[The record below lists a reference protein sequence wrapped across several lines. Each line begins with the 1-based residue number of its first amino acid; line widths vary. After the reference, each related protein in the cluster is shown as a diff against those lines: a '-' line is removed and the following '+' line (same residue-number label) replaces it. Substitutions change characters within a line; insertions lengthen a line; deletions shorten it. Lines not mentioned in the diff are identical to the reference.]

1 MEERISFCLTVS
13 IVRDF
18 FEELSGQGL
27 RGMRK
32 VVPLHSQSREGY
44 APEVLR
50 QRSGRAG
57 RRKRI
62 FRVAC
67 RNEKLSYL
75 CTHIDARGARDA
87 EKRDHRHKDKT
98 RASPFLEI
106 RSERCELCKYKTRKQ
121 VVYQFSRW
129 DSNSVTSS
137 ET

>member
-1 MEERISFCLTVS
+1 MQESGAFILREKV
-13 IVRDF
+13 
-18 FEELSGQGL
+18 GQGL

-62 FRVAC
+62 FRIAC
-67 RNEKLSYL
+67 RNENLSYL

-87 EKRDHRHKDKT
+87 ETEIIDIKIRQGHRP
-98 RASPFLEI
+98 S
-106 RSERCELCKYKTRKQ
+106 
-121 VVYQFSRW
+121 
-129 DSNSVTSS
+129 
-137 ET
+137 

>member
-1 MEERISFCLTVS
+1 MEERISFCL
-13 IVRDF
+13 IVRAVWDL

-62 FRVAC
+62 FRIAC
-67 RNEKLSYL
+67 RNENLSYL
-75 CTHIDARGARDA
+75 CTHITARGAGDA